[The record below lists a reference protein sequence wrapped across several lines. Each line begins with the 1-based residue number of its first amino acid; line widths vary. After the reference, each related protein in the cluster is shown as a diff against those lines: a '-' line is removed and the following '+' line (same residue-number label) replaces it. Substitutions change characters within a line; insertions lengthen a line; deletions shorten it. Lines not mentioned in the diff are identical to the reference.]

1 MMKETYITSLLSLEG
16 RRAVVTGA
24 SSGIGRGIA
33 LSLARFGAEV
43 ALLGRRQEGLDETAA
58 RIREDGGKCTS
69 HIVDISVEEEVER
82 FFENYEQTHGSLDI
96 FIANAGQNVRRELLE
111 TTTEEMDGLI
121 NTNYKGTIYGL
132 IRAGKIMKRQ
142 RSGNIVV
149 ISSVNGISAMPNL
162 AVYSSVKYAL
172 EGITRALAAS
182 LAEYGV
188 RVNSCA
194 PGVVLSAINENIYAV
209 KENLDKK
216 LEAIPMR
223 KIGMPKDIGDVVAC
237 MVSDAFGFMT
247 GTTILVDGGELLR
260 AKQPQKLKDK

>member
-82 FFENYEQTHGSLDI
+82 FFENYEQTQGSLDI

-111 TTTEEMDGLI
+111 TTTEEMDGLF
-121 NTNYKGTIYGL
+121 NTNYKGTHYGL
-132 IRAGKIMKRQ
+132 ISAGKI
-142 RSGNIVV
+142 
-149 ISSVNGISAMPNL
+149 
-162 AVYSSVKYAL
+162 
-172 EGITRALAAS
+172 
-182 LAEYGV
+182 
-188 RVNSCA
+188 
-194 PGVVLSAINENIYAV
+194 
-209 KENLDKK
+209 
-216 LEAIPMR
+216 
-223 KIGMPKDIGDVVAC
+223 
-237 MVSDAFGFMT
+237 
-247 GTTILVDGGELLR
+247 
-260 AKQPQKLKDK
+260 